1 MLSSTLLGQLRR
13 WEGKWVHVYAADC
26 GRSFEEGVRP
36 IRGKL
41 VDIGT
46 DCFRVRQADGYE
58 VLFSAACIYSVGL
71 VRDQE
76 RAEVEAMEVQLER
89 TG

>member
-1 MLSSTLLGQLRR
+1 MISGCLLGQLRR

-26 GRSFEEGVRP
+26 GRSLDDGVRP

-71 VRDQE
+71 VRDQDE
-76 RAEVEAMEVQLER
+76 AEMQAMANQLER

>member
-1 MLSSTLLGQLRR
+1 
-13 WEGKWVHVYAADC
+13 
-26 GRSFEEGVRP
+26 VRP

-46 DCFRVRQADGYE
+46 DCFRLRQADCYE
-58 VLFSAACIYSVGL
+58 VLFSSACIYSVGL
-71 VRDQE
+71 VRDQDL
-76 RAEVEAMEVQLER
+76 AEVEAMETQLER

>member
-1 MLSSTLLGQLRR
+1 M
-13 WEGKWVHVYAADC
+13 
-26 GRSFEEGVRP
+26 RP

-41 VDIGT
+41 VDIGS

-58 VLFSAACIYSVGL
+58 VLFAAACIYSVGL
-71 VRDQE
+71 VRDQDG
-76 RAEVEAMEVQLER
+76 AEVEAMETQLER